1 MLKWKKDLHRRKI
14 LKEGEKYNCRTV
26 EDWINLGMIDG
37 THYPLPATVFVPRF
51 RSEDEMFSLED
62 DQLNKLFAWTNAAV
76 THYDR
81 ERKLWTVLTLDGRK
95 REFKIPRVYIRL
107 FAEDPRIYAKRVAA
121 AIKHRRIA
129 EASIKCWE
137 VLRFL
142 LKILHF
148 QLYTK
153 YLSEP
158 WILLTL
164 LNMLT

>member
-1 MLKWKKDLHRRKI
+1 MRRRKI

-51 RSEDEMFSLED
+51 RSEDEMFSIED

-129 EASIKCWE
+129 EASIKC
-137 VLRFL
+137 
-142 LKILHF
+142 
-148 QLYTK
+148 
-153 YLSEP
+153 
-158 WILLTL
+158 
-164 LNMLT
+164 